1 MYKHSKARLKIIHK
15 LSESFDILCGT
26 EQGHLVS
33 PELFK
38 MYIHKLSMELNE
50 IAQNL
55 ENPVKVPELNG
66 TPISHILWADDI
78 VLLARDK
85 KSLQRL
91 IENLESYCEI
101 WGLEVSISNDSTS
114 KTAIMIFNKSGRQ
127 LKESYQFERGATTIP
142 STKSYTYL
150 GIVFTLSGSQQRTQ
164 QILRQKGMK
173 KYINTKNVPK
183 SATFKLFD
191 SLIVPV
197 ATYGSQIWLPTTKI
211 CKTIFERNYTHT

>member
-55 ENPVKVPELNG
+55 ENPVNVPELNG

-85 KSLQRL
+85 K
-91 IENLESYCEI
+91 
-101 WGLEVSISNDSTS
+101 VS

-127 LKESYQFERGATTIP
+127 LKESYQFECGAKTIP

-191 SLIVPV
+191 SLWLPMAVK
-197 ATYGSQIWLPTTKI
+197 YGSLRLKYAKPYLKE
-211 CKTIFERNYTHT
+211 TIPIRKWQTAPQTH